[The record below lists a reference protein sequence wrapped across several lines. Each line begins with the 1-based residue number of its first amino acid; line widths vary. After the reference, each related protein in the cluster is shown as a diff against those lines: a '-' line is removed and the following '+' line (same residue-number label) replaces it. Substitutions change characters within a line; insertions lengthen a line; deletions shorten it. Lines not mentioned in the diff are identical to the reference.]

1 MQEKRDAEM
10 EGCSK
15 GGIPPDCKDLGQSK
29 EILGICLFYQ
39 TSSPGTLFKV
49 LISLRYR
56 CPYRAVLQG
65 DRVGW
70 RQAVAMFSV
79 FFRLQV
85 FLRTWSLTNRE
96 FVLWEGE
103 GGGGRERGSP

>member
-39 TSSPGTLFKV
+39 TNSPRTLFKV

-56 CPYRAVLQG
+56 CPYRVRA
-65 DRVGW
+65 DCW
-70 RQAVAMFSV
+70 
-79 FFRLQV
+79 
-85 FLRTWSLTNRE
+85 
-96 FVLWEGE
+96 
-103 GGGGRERGSP
+103 GGGGAFFVGINTIWGPGWARVNLAF

>member
-1 MQEKRDAEM
+1 MRNRRNAGQEGYRESGMQVRRDAGKEGCRKGGMQEKRDAEM

-39 TSSPGTLFKV
+39 TNSPRTLFKV

-56 CPYRAVLQG
+56 CPYRVRA
-65 DRVGW
+65 DCW
-70 RQAVAMFSV
+70 
-79 FFRLQV
+79 
-85 FLRTWSLTNRE
+85 
-96 FVLWEGE
+96 
-103 GGGGRERGSP
+103 GGGGGGVKHSS